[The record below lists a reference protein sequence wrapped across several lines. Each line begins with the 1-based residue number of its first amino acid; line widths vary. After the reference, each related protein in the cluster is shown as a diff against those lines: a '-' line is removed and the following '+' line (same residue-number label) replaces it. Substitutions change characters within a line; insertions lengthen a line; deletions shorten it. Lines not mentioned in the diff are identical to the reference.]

1 MRLVDWIRKL
11 MWRILG
17 DPPDPPALRIG
28 KTYLVFPALET
39 PLSLEAGRL
48 YYRSIGGRAVPYTQ
62 DGSQEYEVGSIL
74 SQQKIIP
81 PSAGADALVIRSYD
95 DSIDRL
101 KILEDGSIITGTGTV
116 GKLDSATGVLELA
129 KLKMTGDLDMGGYVA
144 KNLGAPVD
152 PNDSARKSDVDTV
165 QSNLDTHRTSIPI
178 DHPDG
183 SITDEKIAEMSRTKL
198 KPPVLEGLIADRPS
212 AGVAGRIYIATDERK
227 VYRDTGTAWEEITAV
242 ERLAD
247 HEAKKTD
254 VHGVASPDEIAG
266 KSYVDDS
273 ISAHEGKALDGVHKV
288 LTGNEAD
295 MPPAGEAGRIYIA
308 TDTLKIFRDTGT
320 EWKELTAVG
329 RLNTHEG
336 KNTGVHGAGAN
347 YLAYASVSDY
357 IADTE
362 LSNHEGK
369 STGVHGVGSSYICK
383 TSRSDQLPS
392 WGDIP
397 DKPSQFPPEPHASS
411 HAVGGADEIPDGG
424 LNRAKIGD
432 FWNSPFWDNIPD
444 KPSSFPPEPHT
455 HPISDITDII
465 NIAELRRD
473 TSANRPT
480 AGTAG
485 RIFFETDT
493 KRVLFDDGSAWLQL
507 GVAKWDNLEGKPSQF
522 PPEPHA
528 SSHRVGGA
536 DQLFDQNLNTTDS
549 VKFANLEVS
558 ENINAGIITHF
569 GAWGSEPAIPRLNN
583 VLALADRRFTVT
595 VSATP
600 TSGSVSNMFDHSF
613 ETSARWNTTVTY
625 PVTIEIDFG
634 ATYHYFT
641 KIGVYF
647 IYGRYAGY
655 VKIEVYRTDTSA
667 WQTLK
672 EVSGNKGT
680 HVYWIGGQRY
690 VGKIRI
696 TIDEPTANPYDEIA
710 IALIYAESSALYKVK
725 GGGHPHFPN
734 LMINGAEVITPDRV
748 LQNIT
753 KVLTPSVEW
762 GGTLKI
768 CTNESTSDSWVEVHN
783 IYPGYKANL
792 YVEGGIGV
800 RTRTMIEGG
809 WGEVNALKGLYAN
822 VDRNSVSPVR
832 IYGIRADDTNTLRN
846 SGALELV
853 GAYWDGEK
861 SVDRLAKIFHR
872 MIETTPKS
880 EFVFQIAGNDYFA
893 IGDNGVKSWKSI
905 IPSSDNAYD
914 LGSSSYRWAN
924 VYGVNVYASSVYSG
938 LLRGTD
944 VYASNVYASA
954 KVKVGDLEFEN
965 KWKFTEHPKYGI
977 VLVSPKGKKYRL
989 VLEEIAE

>member
-1 MRLVDWIRKL
+1 LRLVDWIRKL

-81 PSAGADALVIRSYD
+81 QSAGADALVIRSYD

-101 KILEDGSIITGTGTV
+101 KILEDGSIITGAETV
-116 GKLDSATGVLELA
+116 GKLDSASGVLELA

-273 ISAHEGKALDGVHKV
+273 ISAHEGKALDGIHKV

-295 MPPAGEAGRIYIA
+295 MPQAGEAGRIYIA

-411 HAVGGADEIPDGG
+411 HKQGGADEIVGVVLQGLDADKPTAGVKGRFWLSTDTKALYFDDGTNWILVGVLGGLDLTAHASRHDIGGADEIPG
-424 LNRAKIGD
+424 LA
-432 FWNSPFWDNIPD
+432 S
-444 KPSSFPPEPHT
+444 
-455 HPISDITDII
+455 
-465 NIAELRRD
+465 
-473 TSANRPT
+473 
-480 AGTAG
+480 
-485 RIFFETDT
+485 
-493 KRVLFDDGSAWLQL
+493 
-507 GVAKWDNLEGKPSQF
+507 
-522 PPEPHA
+522 HA
-528 SSHRVGGA
+528 SRHKAGGA
-536 DQLFDQNLNTTDS
+536 DQLFDQNLNTTDAP
-549 VKFANLEVS
+549 KFAGLTLAGDLLPDSDKACSIGSSSRRLANVFS
-558 ENINAGIITHF
+558 VRTYVGDGNRGIAYSKFAGFATCNINAIFDRAVWTEYF
-569 GAWGSEPAIPRLNN
+569 GNFLLYADLKPGA
-583 VLALADRRFTVT
+583 VL
-595 VSATP
+595 S
-600 TSGSVSNMFDHSF
+600 TSGSISNPENVFRPGDSYATLD
-613 ETSARWNTTVTY
+613 TSGGSCVIELTGISI
-625 PVTIEIDFG
+625 PVTSSVSSNRAFVQFHG
-634 ATYHYFT
+634 
-641 KIGVYF
+641 GGGSVYL
-647 IYGRYAGY
+647 
-655 VKIEVYRTDTSA
+655 KIEVQGKSGTWYTVFEDTVDIGTGRLVISDPLTSKGVVYPDEWPA
-667 WQTLK
+667 TGIRVTFSNSTSNPFWVRQVGVLGGRNPLEAMPYLPLCGGSLYGSLRPSSTNTYDLGSSSYK
-672 EVSGNKGT
+672 WRNVYLHHLNFANQIRDDYIKLWDYYLIGIRSYTWFAQSDQRFQFKSREANNSDYPEIFQLLRSDESVAFGVRYDGAITTFGGFGT
-680 HVYWIGGQRY
+680 HVLPI
-690 VGKIRI
+690 
-696 TIDEPTANPYDEIA
+696 
-710 IALIYAESSALYKVK
+710 
-725 GGGHPHFPN
+725 
-734 LMINGAEVITPDRV
+734 
-748 LQNIT
+748 
-753 KVLTPSVEW
+753 
-762 GGTLKI
+762 
-768 CTNESTSDSWVEVHN
+768 
-783 IYPGYKANL
+783 
-792 YVEGGIGV
+792 
-800 RTRTMIEGG
+800 
-809 WGEVNALKGLYAN
+809 
-822 VDRNSVSPVR
+822 
-832 IYGIRADDTNTLRN
+832 
-846 SGALELV
+846 
-853 GAYWDGEK
+853 
-861 SVDRLAKIFHR
+861 
-872 MIETTPKS
+872 
-880 EFVFQIAGNDYFA
+880 
-893 IGDNGVKSWKSI
+893 
-905 IPSSDNAYD
+905 SDNAYD

-924 VYGVNVYASSVYSG
+924 VYGVNI
-938 LLRGTD
+938 
-944 VYASNVYASA
+944 YASA
-954 KVKVGDLEFEN
+954 KVRVGDLEFEN

>member
-1 MRLVDWIRKL
+1 
-11 MWRILG
+11 
-17 DPPDPPALRIG
+17 
-28 KTYLVFPALET
+28 
-39 PLSLEAGRL
+39 
-48 YYRSIGGRAVPYTQ
+48 
-62 DGSQEYEVGSIL
+62 
-74 SQQKIIP
+74 
-81 PSAGADALVIRSYD
+81 
-95 DSIDRL
+95 
-101 KILEDGSIITGTGTV
+101 
-116 GKLDSATGVLELA
+116 
-129 KLKMTGDLDMGGYVA
+129 
-144 KNLGAPVD
+144 
-152 PNDSARKSDVDTV
+152 
-165 QSNLDTHRTSIPI
+165 
-178 DHPDG
+178 
-183 SITDEKIAEMSRTKL
+183 MSRTKL

-336 KNTGVHGAGAN
+336 KNTGVHG
-347 YLAYASVSDY
+347 
-357 IADTE
+357 
-362 LSNHEGK
+362 
-369 STGVHGVGSSYICK
+369 VGTSYICK

-397 DKPSQFPPEPHASS
+397 DKPSE
-411 HAVGGADEIPDGG
+411 
-424 LNRAKIGD
+424 
-432 FWNSPFWDNIPD
+432 
-444 KPSSFPPEPHT
+444 FPPEPHT
-455 HPISDITDII
+455 HPISDITDIV

-613 ETSARWNTTVTY
+613 TTDARWNTTVTY

-655 VKIEVYRTDTSA
+655 VKIEVYNTNNSA
-667 WQTLK
+667 WETLK
-672 EVSGNKGT
+672 EVSGNKST
-680 HVYWIGGQRY
+680 HVYWVGGQSY

-710 IALIYAESSALYKVK
+710 IALIYAESSHLYRYK

-748 LQNIT
+748 LQNIASINQSII
-753 KVLTPSVEW
+753 PSSDNSYDLGSGSSRWRLLYLATGKGGSTQGIYLNDFGAHVISAPSGLNRLEFYRESSGIWGIFNRTLGKWLFYVTQAGDKAFFSGKINDLRVALKTGGVIGFWYDLRGESRNLAKGRLVEVTEHPTIDFTDYNPQ
-762 GGTLKI
+762 GIADYYGCRIVGFISPRYSETY
-768 CTNESTSDSWVEVHN
+768 TFYVTSDDGVRVWFNGRLVVDAWRDQGATTYSWTATLTANYWYPIVIEHYEHGGSERLLLEWESSSQAREVVPAERLAYSSLDY
-783 IYPGYKANL
+783 ITSTKALWGDVGVVAGKILFGDYSSGATFDVNL
-792 YVEGGIGV
+792 YRSE
-800 RTRTMIEGG
+800 
-809 WGEVNALKGLYAN
+809 AN
-822 VDRNSVSPVR
+822 VLKTDDKFDASALRISGTEVITSGRVLQNIASVAQS
-832 IYGIRADDTNTLRN
+832 L
-846 SGALELV
+846 L
-853 GAYWDGEK
+853 
-861 SVDRLAKIFHR
+861 
-872 MIETTPKS
+872 
-880 EFVFQIAGNDYFA
+880 
-893 IGDNGVKSWKSI
+893 
-905 IPSSDNAYD
+905 PSSDNAYD

-924 VYGVNVYASSVYSG
+924 VYGVNI
-938 LLRGTD
+938 
-944 VYASNVYASA
+944 YASA
-954 KVKVGDLEFEN
+954 KVRVGDLEFEN

>member
-397 DKPSQFPPEPHASS
+397 DKPSE
-411 HAVGGADEIPDGG
+411 
-424 LNRAKIGD
+424 
-432 FWNSPFWDNIPD
+432 
-444 KPSSFPPEPHT
+444 FPPEPHT
-455 HPISDITDII
+455 HPISDITDIV

-549 VKFANLEVS
+549 VKFANIRTNGYVVVGDPVYIEDFTEDHSADWEVDDPTYLEVTWDTANGRIILKNPS
-558 ENINAGIITHF
+558 TTDHYARYIYNGRKFYWRNVQIVYKVMYPTENGADWGGVGIENAGDYIDANPSRT
-569 GAWGSEPAIPRLNN
+569 GMRY
-583 VLALADRRFTVT
+583 LADGGEANHVVYPTV
-595 VSATP
+595 
-600 TSGSVSNMFDHSF
+600 G
-613 ETSARWNTTVTY
+613 
-625 PVTIEIDFG
+625 
-634 ATYHYFT
+634 
-641 KIGVYF
+641 
-647 IYGRYAGY
+647 GRYGSGLSRDVIHTVVINIIGDYIEEWVDGVLYWAGWTDKNIFANEGRLKIWNGYNAGKEFY
-655 VKIEVYRTDTSA
+655 VYRIEVRPLRVIGYSSETTKGKGLLSGGEIVPIETNSYDLGKADHRWRNVYLHHLNFANQIRDDYIKLWDYYLIGIRSYTWFAQSNQRFQFKSREANNTDYPEIFQLLRSDESVAFGVRYDGAIT
-667 WQTLK
+667 TF
-672 EVSGNKGT
+672 GGFGT
-680 HVYWIGGQRY
+680 HVLPI
-690 VGKIRI
+690 
-696 TIDEPTANPYDEIA
+696 
-710 IALIYAESSALYKVK
+710 
-725 GGGHPHFPN
+725 
-734 LMINGAEVITPDRV
+734 
-748 LQNIT
+748 
-753 KVLTPSVEW
+753 
-762 GGTLKI
+762 
-768 CTNESTSDSWVEVHN
+768 
-783 IYPGYKANL
+783 
-792 YVEGGIGV
+792 
-800 RTRTMIEGG
+800 
-809 WGEVNALKGLYAN
+809 
-822 VDRNSVSPVR
+822 
-832 IYGIRADDTNTLRN
+832 
-846 SGALELV
+846 
-853 GAYWDGEK
+853 
-861 SVDRLAKIFHR
+861 
-872 MIETTPKS
+872 
-880 EFVFQIAGNDYFA
+880 
-893 IGDNGVKSWKSI
+893 
-905 IPSSDNAYD
+905 SDNAYD